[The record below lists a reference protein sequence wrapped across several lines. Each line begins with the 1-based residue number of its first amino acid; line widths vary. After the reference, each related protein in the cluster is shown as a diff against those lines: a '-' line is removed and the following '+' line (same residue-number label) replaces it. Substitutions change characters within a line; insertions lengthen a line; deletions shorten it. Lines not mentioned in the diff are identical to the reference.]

1 MDPAELRAAFP
12 VFERHTYLNAG
23 TCGPLPAAAKR
34 AADEA
39 LEQATDEGRF
49 GTHFETLLATRDA
62 LREAYAEVMQ
72 AQSDDVALTT
82 STSEGL
88 VRVLL
93 GLDLAP
99 GDEVLTA
106 PDEHPGL
113 LAPLAAARDQRGI
126 VVRMVGFEA
135 LAEAVTPQTK
145 LVACSHVNWNDG
157 RLAPDFSGLDVPV
170 LLDGAQGIGAV
181 PLDVRSLGC
190 AFYAGSGQKWL
201 CGPIGTGTLWV
212 SPQWRDR
219 VAVRGPNFFNVDN
232 PNAGLDA
239 TPKPTAAR
247 YDAFSRPLETL
258 AGAAAALDVLG
269 AFGWDALYER
279 AATLAEMFAGM
290 LAERGLTVAPR
301 DRTTLVSWEDADPPA
316 TRDRLAETGI
326 IVRDL
331 PGTPLLRASVGAWN
345 DESDLERL
353 LDAL

>member
-12 VFERHTYLNAG
+12 VFERRAYLNAG
-23 TCGPLPAAAKR
+23 TCGPLPAAVRR
-34 AADEA
+34 AVDEA

-49 GTHFETLLATRDA
+49 GAHFETLLATRDA
-62 LREAYAEVMQ
+62 LRDAYAEILR
-72 AQSDDVALTT
+72 ADGDDVALTT

-93 GLDLAP
+93 GVDLQP

-126 VVRMVGFEA
+126 VVRTAPFEA
-135 LAEAVTPQTK
+135 LADEVTAETK

-181 PLDVRSLGC
+181 AVDVGALGC

-201 CGPIGTGTLWV
+201 CGPIGTGALWV
-212 SPQWRDR
+212 SPQWRER
-219 VAVRGPNFFNVDN
+219 VAVRGPNFFNIDD
-232 PNAGLDA
+232 PSAGLDA
-239 TPKPTAAR
+239 TLKPTAAR
-247 YDAFSRPLETL
+247 FDAFSRPLETL

-269 AFGWDALYER
+269 AFGWDALFER
-279 AATLAEMFAGM
+279 AATLAETFAGM

-316 TRDRLAETGI
+316 TRDRLADADV

-353 LDAL
+353 LESL

>member
-12 VFERHTYLNAG
+12 VFERRAYLNAG
-23 TCGPLPAAAKR
+23 TCGPLPAAVKR

-49 GTHFETLLATRDA
+49 GAHFEALLATRDI
-62 LREAYAEVMQ
+62 LREAYAGILDARPE
-72 AQSDDVALTT
+72 DVALTT

-88 VRVLL
+88 VRVLS
-93 GLDLAP
+93 GLELAP

-126 VVRMVGFEA
+126 VVRTAAFED
-135 LAEAVTPQTK
+135 LADAVTPATK

-157 RLAPDFSGLDVPV
+157 RLAPDFAGLDVPV

-181 PLDVRSLGC
+181 AVDLDALGC

-201 CGPIGTGTLWV
+201 CGPIGTGALWI
-212 SPQWRDR
+212 SPVWSDR
-219 VAVRGPNFFNVDN
+219 VAVRGPNFFNIDN
-232 PNAGLDA
+232 ASAGLDPVLK
-239 TPKPTAAR
+239 TTAAR
-247 YDAFSRPLETL
+247 HDAFSRPLETL
-258 AGAAAALDVLG
+258 AGAAAALGVLG
-269 AFGWDALYER
+269 AFGWDALHER
-279 AATLAEMFAGM
+279 AASLAETFAGM
-290 LAERGLTVAPR
+290 LAERGFTVAPR
-301 DRTTLVSWEDADPPA
+301 DRTTLVSWENDDPPA
-316 TRDRLAETGI
+316 TRDRLAEAGI

-345 DESDLERL
+345 DECDLERL